1 MSRYSRKSGINQ
13 IIETMSRIKN
23 ISTFR
28 DAFKHINDDYR
39 NQGYDYERHILQNVI
54 SPELFAN
61 PLNDT
66 PLRQIERLIEYLI
79 NSVRQIKLTYAI
91 AFPKNAKNIN

>member
-1 MSRYSRKSGINQ
+1 MSRYSRKPGINQ
-13 IIETMSRIKN
+13 MIETMPRIRN

-28 DAFKHINDDYR
+28 EVLKHINDDYR

-66 PLRQIERLIEYLI
+66 RYTPPL
-79 NSVRQIKLTYAI
+79 
-91 AFPKNAKNIN
+91 PK